1 MMLNA
6 HLHVM
11 LGDDMDVEMK
21 SILGV
26 PLDGGGGLWGYWLL
40 SVCGTTCLP
49 TVLC

>member
-1 MMLNA
+1 MGA
-6 HLHVM
+6 EV
-11 LGDDMDVEMK
+11 K

-26 PLDGGGGLWGYWLL
+26 PLDGGGGVGGYWLL